1 MRRTLF
7 ALLVLLTLVAGFVA
21 GCASG
26 SGQPH
31 MTAALDHLRS
41 AKTELNAAMA
51 DKGGHRVRALEI
63 VDSAIAEVQAGMDY
77 ANNR

>member
-7 ALLVLLTLVAGFVA
+7 AFLVLVTLAAGFVA

-31 MTAALDHLRS
+31 MTAALDHLRAAKSQLES
-41 AKTELNAAMA
+41 AVS
-51 DKGGHRVRALEI
+51 DKGGHRVQAIEL
-63 VDSAIAEVQAGMDY
+63 VDQAIAEVQAGIDY
-77 ANNR
+77 AAR

>member
-41 AKTELNAAMA
+41 AKSELNAAMA

>member
-7 ALLVLLTLVAGFVA
+7 AFLVLIALTAGFAA

-31 MTAALDHLRS
+31 MTAALDHLR
-41 AKTELNAAMA
+41 AARNQLEAAMS
-51 DKGGHRVRALEI
+51 DKGGHRAQAIGI
-63 VDSAIAEVQAGMDY
+63 VDQAIAEVQAGIDY
-77 ANNR
+77 AAR

>member
-7 ALLVLLTLVAGFVA
+7 AFLVLVTLAAGFVA

-31 MTAALDHLRS
+31 MTAALDHLRAAKSQLES
-41 AKTELNAAMA
+41 AMT
-51 DKGGHRVRALEI
+51 DKGGHRAQAIEL
-63 VDSAIAEVQAGMDY
+63 VDQAIAEVQSGIDY
-77 ANNR
+77 AAH